1 MGNGRTGGDPV
12 CARTPLSWLQLWHW
26 WAWVRGLSVLLV
38 LSNHHVWV
46 TGIRFFLLKLCESEV
61 SLSFSVMASS
71 DPWLQRG
78 KCCSE
83 PPQPGGSPVSPTWRY
98 VKTSTSCSAPAT
110 DLALGFLLG
119 TSPNATSRV
128 TLGLVTPPFFHYCLL
143 FLSCTFLTQPFHL
156 KSGCCHLS
164 GHVPP
169 LDTAL
174 WGSCSC
180 PVFPAALPTLPQDFH
195 LPDHLWCL
203 HPRSPLG
210 ASHEDLAWFP
220 CQCPHCAQP
229 GLVPPVSHCHTQASP
244 RAACLTPAR
253 ACCQGRAVTLLKGK
267 LVACLLGGHLLRPG
281 S

>member
-1 MGNGRTGGDPV
+1 M
-12 CARTPLSWLQLWHW
+12 
-26 WAWVRGLSVLLV
+26 
-38 LSNHHVWV
+38 
-46 TGIRFFLLKLCESEV
+46 
-61 SLSFSVMASS
+61 
-71 DPWLQRG
+71 
-78 KCCSE
+78 
-83 PPQPGGSPVSPTWRY
+83 
-98 VKTSTSCSAPAT
+98 KTSTSCSAPAT

-143 FLSCTFLTQPFHL
+143 FLSCTLLTQPFHL
-156 KSGCCHLS
+156 KSGCYHLS

-220 CQCPHCAQP
+220 CQCPCCAQP
-229 GLVPPVSHCHTQASP
+229 GLVPPGVTLSHTGLSSCCLPHPSQGLLPGPCCDFAEGKARCLLAGRPSSQARVL
-244 RAACLTPAR
+244 RAALPSPASWWLCHHEG
-253 ACCQGRAVTLLKGK
+253 AALPWASCPHTLLAAASQAGF
-267 LVACLLGGHLLRPG
+267 VTGGWGCAGRW
-281 S
+281 